1 MKKSLIAL
9 VILFVG
15 FHSILFGQNEM
26 EIKSKITKAT
36 VYSKGVQI
44 ESEAKFELQQG
55 KMLLVFKYLSPF
67 INKESIRI
75 DGDGSFTILNVQ
87 LQKDFLNE
95 LEKTKGV
102 NDLTANIQ
110 TINDKM
116 EDEETSISILN
127 EKIEF
132 LKTNKSVTGK
142 EQAINPE
149 VFKSLNQIYGD
160 NFEKYSVERLK
171 KQRLIKEYS
180 KEVDKLTNQL
190 NSLNSKNALPSGTIT
205 VMVDSKQ
212 AKPSALKLIY
222 LVDNASWYP
231 SYDIRFTN
239 TNKPL
244 KILYKANICQ
254 NSGVDWKDIDLK
266 LSTARTNIS
275 GQIPTLTTNNL
286 QFYYPEIMNSLQGY
300 ASGVQISNSVA
311 APAPSSEM
319 QIRGI
324 ASVKENSV
332 PLYIVDGNP
341 QSDISSINPDDIANV
356 EVLKDASATAIYG
369 SRGANGVVLVTTKQK
384 GDQSNLPVV
393 ITTRNETSNE
403 YIVDAKQ
410 SINSDNKLNTI
421 TFREKDLSATY
432 EYQSIP
438 KLSKNVYL
446 IGKLT
451 DWYKA
456 DLSDGEANIYLEN
469 SYVGKSRINTQQ
481 YGDTLDISFG
491 IDNNISVNREKIKD
505 FSESQFIGSNKKE
518 TYAWK
523 LTIRNNKSYPIKAKL
538 FDQVP
543 ISSIKDI
550 QVEVLELTGGIMN
563 PNTGK
568 IQWILDLN
576 PSETKQVILKYS
588 VKYPKDKNVKVD

>member
-9 VILFVG
+9 VILVIG
-15 FHSILFGQNEM
+15 FNSILFGQNEL
-26 EIKSKITKAT
+26 EIKSKIIKAT
-36 VYSKGVQI
+36 VYSRGVQI

-55 KMLLVFKYLSPF
+55 KMQLVFKYLSPF

-102 NDLTANIQ
+102 NDLTASIQ
-110 TINDKM
+110 AINDKI
-116 EDEETSISILN
+116 EDEETSMSILN
-127 EKIEF
+127 EKLEF

-149 VFKSLNQIYGD
+149 VFKALNQIYGD
-160 NFEKYSVERLK
+160 NFEKYSVEKLK

-212 AKPSALKLIY
+212 TKPSTLKLIY

-239 TNKPL
+239 ANKPL
-244 KILYKANICQ
+244 KVLYKANIYQ

-266 LSTARTNIS
+266 LSTAKTNIS
-275 GQIPTLTTNNL
+275 GQIPTLITNNL
-286 QFYYPEIMNSLQGY
+286 QFHYPDMMNALNGRI
-300 ASGVQISNSVA
+300 SGTQITNSFA
-311 APAPSSEM
+311 PPAPLPEVM
-319 QIRGI
+319 VLGYGT
-324 ASVKENSV
+324 AKKNNT
-332 PLYIVDGNP
+332 PLYIVDGVT
-341 QSDISSINPDDIANV
+341 QSDISAINPDNIANM
-356 EVLKDASATAIYG
+356 EILKDASATSIYG
-369 SRGANGVVLVTTKQK
+369 SRGANGVILVTTKQN

-393 ITTRNETSNE
+393 ITTKNETSNE

-421 TFREKDLSATY
+421 TFREKDLNATY

-438 KLSKNVYL
+438 KLSKNVFL

-550 QVEVLELTGGIMN
+550 QVEILELTGGIMN
-563 PNTGK
+563 ANTGK
-568 IQWILDLN
+568 VQWILDLN
-576 PSETKQVILKYS
+576 PNETKQVILKYS
-588 VKYPKDKNVKVD
+588 VKYPKDKNVLVD